1 MSHRVMAYLVDVRS
15 ELVSQKQVSTDLKD
29 QIEQLENEKAEF
41 ERRLKD
47 MKVKRRAFRK
57 CAEEREGVLRD
68 HCERAH
74 TAYETIVK
82 SVSLF

>member
-1 MSHRVMAYLVDVRS
+1 MAYLVDVRS
-15 ELVSQKQVSTDLKD
+15 DLFSQKQVCSDLNN
-29 QIEQLENEKAEF
+29 QVEQLGKEKAEL

-57 CAEEREGVLRD
+57 CAEERESVLRD

-74 TAYETIVK
+74 AAYETIVK
-82 SVSLF
+82 

>member
-15 ELVSQKQVSTDLKD
+15 ELVTQKQVATDLKG
-29 QIEQLENEKAEF
+29 QIDQLEEEKAEL
-41 ERRLKD
+41 ERRVKD

-57 CAEEREGVLRD
+57 CAEERESVLRD

-74 TAYETIVK
+74 AAYETIVK
-82 SVSLF
+82 